1 MDLRVFYAHADA
13 DEMCH
18 WSSASAAQRAGKR
31 LFPCSIVHGHTGEY
45 VMRNGKMN
53 IGIFDSGIGGMTLL
67 HQAVVLMPH
76 ENFIFYAD
84 TDHVPYGTKT
94 PEQVISYVDT
104 VIRFMAGHDCKAVVI
119 ACNTATAV
127 AAELMRS
134 RYETIPIIGIEPAV
148 KPAVAESEGKRVL
161 VVATPLT
168 VHEKKL
174 RKLVERVD
182 DEHLVDLLEL
192 PRLVEFAECGEFV
205 SGRVTAYLAESL
217 SGYALDE
224 YGELVLG
231 CTHFNYFKD
240 TFQRLMPPQIH
251 MIDGSMGTVRQ
262 LMRVLDRKHELLEP
276 ELVEDGG
283 IDWELIKNDICIR
296 YFESGRE
303 ITDRAKLDTFRQLH
317 ERLEIMRKI

>member
-1 MDLRVFYAHADA
+1 
-13 DEMCH
+13 
-18 WSSASAAQRAGKR
+18 
-31 LFPCSIVHGHTGEY
+31 
-45 VMRNGKMN
+45 MN

-67 HQAVVLMPH
+67 HQAMVLMPH

-84 TDHVPYGTKT
+84 TDHVPYGTKSR
-94 PEQVISYVDT
+94 EQVISYVDE

-127 AAELMRS
+127 AVELMRS
-134 RYETIPIIGIEPAV
+134 RYQSLPIIGIEPAV

-192 PRLVEFAECGEFV
+192 PGLVEFAERGEFV
-205 SGRVTAYLAESL
+205 SDRVTAYLQERL
-217 SGYALDE
+217 SGYALDK

-240 TFQRLMPPQIH
+240 TFRMLLPAQIH
-251 MIDGSMGTVRQ
+251 MIDGSLGTVCQ
-262 LMRVLDRKHELLEP
+262 LMRVLDSRQELSEP
-276 ELVEDGG
+276 VTDNAV
-283 IDWELIKNDICIR
+283 DWELFKDDIHVR

-303 ITDRAKLDTFRQLH
+303 ITDAAKLETIKRLH
-317 ERLEIMRKI
+317 ERLEAMRKI

>member
-1 MDLRVFYAHADA
+1 
-13 DEMCH
+13 
-18 WSSASAAQRAGKR
+18 
-31 LFPCSIVHGHTGEY
+31 
-45 VMRNGKMN
+45 MN
-53 IGIFDSGIGGMTLL
+53 IGIFDSGIGGLTLL
-67 HQAVVLMPH
+67 HQALVLMPH

-94 PEQVISYVDT
+94 PEQVISYVDA

-134 RYETIPIIGIEPAV
+134 RYETLPIIGIEPAV
-148 KPAVAESEGKRVL
+148 KPAVAESAGKRVL

-174 RKLVERVD
+174 QKLVERVD

-192 PRLVEFAECGEFV
+192 PGLVGFAERGEFE
-205 SGRVTAYLAESL
+205 SERVTAYLTERL
-217 SGYALDE
+217 SAYALDR

-240 TFQRLMPPQIH
+240 IFRKLIPPQMHI
-251 MIDGSMGTVRQ
+251 IDGSLGTVRQ
-262 LMRVLDRKHELLEP
+262 LMRVLDARHALLDP
-276 ELVEDGG
+276 LVYAGG
-283 IDWELIKNDICIR
+283 DWDRLKNDICVR

-303 ITDRAKLDTFRQLH
+303 VTDEAKLGTIRRLH
-317 ERLEIMRKI
+317 ERLEKMRKI

>member
-1 MDLRVFYAHADA
+1 
-13 DEMCH
+13 
-18 WSSASAAQRAGKR
+18 
-31 LFPCSIVHGHTGEY
+31 
-45 VMRNGKMN
+45 MN
-53 IGIFDSGIGGMTLL
+53 IGIFDSGIGGLTLL
-67 HQAVVLMPH
+67 HQAMMLMPH

-94 PEQVISYVDT
+94 REQVTSYVDE
-104 VIRFMAGHDCKAVVI
+104 VIRFMIGHDCKAVLI

-127 AAELMRS
+127 AADLMRS
-134 RYETIPIIGIEPAV
+134 KYQPLPIIGIEPAV

-168 VHEKKL
+168 VHEKRL

-192 PRLVEFAECGEFV
+192 PGLVEFAERGEFV
-205 SGRVTAYLAESL
+205 SDNVTAYLQQRL
-217 SGYALDE
+217 SGYALDR

-240 TFQRLMPPQIH
+240 TFRELIPQQIH
-251 MIDGSMGTVRQ
+251 MIDGSLGTVRQ
-262 LMRVLDRKHELLEP
+262 LMRVLDARHELLEP
-276 ELVEDGG
+276 TTGSGVS
-283 IDWELIKNDICIR
+283 WEQYKNDICVR

-303 ITDRAKLDTFRQLH
+303 ITDETKLETIRNLH
-317 ERLEIMRKI
+317 ERLEKMRKI

>member
-1 MDLRVFYAHADA
+1 
-13 DEMCH
+13 
-18 WSSASAAQRAGKR
+18 
-31 LFPCSIVHGHTGEY
+31 
-45 VMRNGKMN
+45 MN

-94 PEQVISYVDT
+94 REQVISYVDA
-104 VIRFMAGHDCKAVVI
+104 VIRFMAEHDCKAVVI

-134 RYETIPIIGIEPAV
+134 RYESLPIIGIEPAV

-174 RKLVERVD
+174 KKLVERVD
-182 DEHLVDLLEL
+182 DEHLVDMLEL
-192 PRLVEFAECGEFV
+192 PGLVEFAEHGEFE
-205 SGRVTAYLAESL
+205 SDRVTAYLTKRL
-217 SGYALDE
+217 SAYALDN

-240 TFQRLMPPQIH
+240 TFQKLLPPQIH
-251 MIDGSMGTVRQ
+251 MIDGSLGTVRQ
-262 LMRVLDRKHELLEP
+262 LMRVLDRRHALLEP
-276 ELVEDGG
+276 ERMADGG
-283 IDWELIKNDICIR
+283 INWERIKNDICVR

-303 ITDRAKLDTFRQLH
+303 ITDEERLNTFRQLH
-317 ERLEIMRKI
+317 ERLETMRKI